1 MLANL
6 CEKEGLFTAAG
17 KLMAK
22 GSKGDPKRLL
32 TLVFVAAA
40 ITTAVLSLNATV
52 VLLTPVIFGTASR
65 MGARPKP
72 HVYATAHLA
81 NSASLLLPVSN
92 LTNLL
97 AMNASGLSFAKFAMI
112 MALPWVVSLAIGYIV
127 FRVRFRGDLSLKP
140 PRGKNIDDDD
150 VVVPKFALSVLVITL
165 IGFVACSPLGID
177 TFWAALLGVVLLA
190 GKRLIVDSEPKERD
204 QDTEVME
211 FTKLGLL
218 TVPISLVLCTCALWG
233 VTHLIGV

>member
-1 MLANL
+1 
-6 CEKEGLFTAAG
+6 
-17 KLMAK
+17 
-22 GSKGDPKRLL
+22 
-32 TLVFVAAA
+32 
-40 ITTAVLSLNATV
+40 
-52 VLLTPVIFGTASR
+52 

-112 MALPWVVSLAIGYIV
+112 MALPWVVSLAIEHIV

-150 VVVPKFALSVLVITL
+150 VVVPKFALAVQTPHR
-165 IGFVACSPLGID
+165 GFG
-177 TFWAALLGVVLLA
+177 T
-190 GKRLIVDSEPKERD
+190 
-204 QDTEVME
+204 
-211 FTKLGLL
+211 
-218 TVPISLVLCTCALWG
+218 
-233 VTHLIGV
+233 